1 MKEKIVFFSQNLH
14 DGEEK
19 PNDDK
24 KKKITL
30 SIIIKVSPV
39 SPPPPGMVS
48 VWFGKEDPEAGS
60 P

>member
-1 MKEKIVFFSQNLH
+1 MKEKIVFLAKTFMMA
-14 DGEEK
+14 
-19 PNDDK
+19 K
-24 KKKITL
+24 KSPMMIRRKKITL